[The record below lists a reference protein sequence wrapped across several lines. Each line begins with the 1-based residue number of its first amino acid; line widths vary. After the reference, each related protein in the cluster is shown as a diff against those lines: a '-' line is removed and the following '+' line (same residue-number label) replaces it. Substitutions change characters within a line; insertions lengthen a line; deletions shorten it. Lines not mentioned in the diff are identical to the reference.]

1 MTGFVCRKLTVLL
14 LVDLDKGHFGGIRKT
29 SERHPRDIREAFLA
43 SFDGKTAKK
52 TCELVFFSIKAFFV
66 EWTAR
71 ETVFRIGEGSIF
83 IFVYQ

>member
-52 TCELVFFSIKAFFV
+52 TCEQGIFHDKAFFV
-66 EWTAR
+66 E
-71 ETVFRIGEGSIF
+71 
-83 IFVYQ
+83 